1 MPEWILYLLKFNLSL
16 GLVWLFY
23 QVFLRKLT
31 FYTWNRVYLLA
42 YSSVCFLIPFI
53 NINPW
58 LNSSGMAAMPILH
71 SIPTVSHLVSGPVVS
86 TAIEGQRFGYP
97 FLLGMVLLA
106 GSLVMGI
113 RLLMMYI
120 SLLQISHRAK
130 LIVDEPVQVFETS
143 QDVVP
148 FSFGNKIFIQPSSLP
163 GGELE
168 TIIRHEFIHVKQKHS
183 FDILFTEFLC
193 IIAWYSPFAWLIRH
207 AVRQNLEFIA
217 DNMILNNGTDKKDYQ
232 YLLLKVTGHAPI
244 SIGNQFNL
252 SSLKNRMVMMNKS
265 KSKKKQ
271 LLKFVFSIPVVV
283 VLLMAFRSAGE
294 SILPTVLRKNITPA
308 TSDTL
313 PPPPPAPAKTGK
325 APAQPKIAG
334 LPPAPP
340 KPGARHKEFTVSLDN
355 DNRITVQPKNGKKEY
370 YDMSKPEQKK
380 AFQEKYGF
388 LNPPNPPRSL
398 AVDVSEAD
406 EVAVAAPEI
415 AEVPTA
421 VAVTPSIA
429 TSPITK
435 VNVKPVKAGTGI
447 TSVQPAP
454 ADEEDIEIDGE
465 VLLNLTYRSTKAD
478 IDKQVEK
485 LKAKGYTIEIS
496 NTVWKEGKLV
506 LIEGTLGGKK
516 KKSQFKAADF
526 KEIIFSESSD
536 KNSESGIQF
545 YVIRGMLNVN

>member
-1 MPEWILYLLKFNLSL
+1 
-16 GLVWLFY
+16 
-23 QVFLRKLT
+23 
-31 FYTWNRVYLLA
+31 
-42 YSSVCFLIPFI
+42 
-53 NINPW
+53 
-58 LNSSGMAAMPILH
+58 
-71 SIPTVSHLVSGPVVS
+71 
-86 TAIEGQRFGYP
+86 
-97 FLLGMVLLA
+97 
-106 GSLVMGI
+106 
-113 RLLMMYI
+113 
-120 SLLQISHRAK
+120 
-130 LIVDEPVQVFETS
+130 
-143 QDVVP
+143 
-148 FSFGNKIFIQPSSLP
+148 
-163 GGELE
+163 
-168 TIIRHEFIHVKQKHS
+168 
-183 FDILFTEFLC
+183 
-193 IIAWYSPFAWLIRH
+193 
-207 AVRQNLEFIA
+207 
-217 DNMILNNGTDKKDYQ
+217 
-232 YLLLKVTGHAPI
+232 
-244 SIGNQFNL
+244 
-252 SSLKNRMVMMNKS
+252 
-265 KSKKKQ
+265 
-271 LLKFVFSIPVVV
+271 
-283 VLLMAFRSAGE
+283 
-294 SILPTVLRKNITPA
+294 
-308 TSDTL
+308 
-313 PPPPPAPAKTGK
+313 
-325 APAQPKIAG
+325 
-334 LPPAPP
+334 
-340 KPGARHKEFTVSLDN
+340 
-355 DNRITVQPKNGKKEY
+355 VQPKNGKKEY

>member
-23 QVFLRKLT
+23 QVLLRKLT
-31 FYTWNRVYLLA
+31 FYTWNRVYLMV

-53 NINPW
+53 NIDPW
-58 LNSSGMAAMPILH
+58 LNSSGMAAMQIVH
-71 SIPTVSHLVSGPVVS
+71 SIPTVSHLMSTPVVS
-86 TAIEGQRFGYP
+86 AANEGQRFGYP

-106 GSLVMGI
+106 GSLVMGV
-113 RLLMMYI
+113 RLLIMYI
-120 SLLQISHRAK
+120 SILRISSRAK
-130 LIVDEPVQVFETS
+130 LIVDEAVQIFETS

-163 GGELE
+163 GRELE
-168 TIIRHEFIHVKQKHS
+168 TIIRHEFIHVNQKHS
-183 FDILFTEFLC
+183 LDILFTEFLC

-217 DNMILNNGTDKKDYQ
+217 DNMILNNGIDRKGYQ

-271 LLKFVFSIPVVV
+271 LLKFVFSLPLVVI
-283 VLLMAFRSAGE
+283 LLMAFRNAGE
-294 SILPTVLRKNITPA
+294 SMIPNLLRKNITLA
-308 TSDTL
+308 VGDTL
-313 PPPPPAPAKTGK
+313 PPPPPPQVKPGQ
-325 APAQPKIAG
+325 APAQPKVAA

-340 KPGARHKEFTVSLDN
+340 KPGAQPRQFTVSVDK
-355 DNRITVQPKNGKKEY
+355 DNRLTVQPKNGKKEY
-370 YDMSKPEQKK
+370 YDLTKPDQKR
-380 AFQEKYGF
+380 AFEKKYGF
-388 LNPPNPPRSL
+388 INPGNPPKV
-398 AVDVSEAD
+398 AVDEKLELN
-406 EVAVAAPEI
+406 EVVVDAPEN

-421 VAVTPSIA
+421 VAVTPAIA
-429 TSPITK
+429 ASPVTK
-435 VNVKPVKAGTGI
+435 IDVKPVKAGTSVA
-447 TSVQPAP
+447 SVQPAP
-454 ADEEDIEIDGE
+454 AEGEDIEIDGE
-465 VLLNLTYRSTKAD
+465 VLLNLTYRSTQTD
-478 IDKQVEK
+478 INKQVEK
-485 LKAKGYTIEIS
+485 LKAKGYTIVIS

-526 KEIIFSESSD
+526 KELIFSESND